1 MGDNRLDRLGVNCA
15 VYQNTPPCEKKNSPH
30 LRQYL
35 WETKSWIGWC
45 KDFCQCDRKHSRT
58 LLAAALMS
66 SALSGHS
73 PHELRTSGC
82 TEGSKQGMICGSVKE
97 IKCASEASQPE
108 AGVNSCIREGSRT
121 KNIEERMQ
129 IVTSRREGVVC
140 NA

>member
-1 MGDNRLDRLGVNCA
+1 MQEWRALSSRGSAERGRTSTVFAGARTDEHNVGSCKD
-15 VYQNTPPCEKKNSPH
+15 Q
-30 LRQYL
+30 
-35 WETKSWIGWC
+35 C